1 MAIDFD
7 KIDKTVD
14 LEGLKADVEKAMKHG
29 SGDFPTIPAGRYEAC
44 VERIEIKGTKV
55 DNRPML
61 AVAFKILSGPHKGQ
75 RLFMNRVIYG
85 TKNDQNMILSAIGFL
100 NNLDSGIPVSFES
113 YKQFA
118 QLVMD
123 VAEAIDGKR
132 EYEVD
137 YDESRFNSIII
148 VDVFEVE

>member
-14 LEGLKADVEKAMKHG
+14 LKGLQADVEKAMKHG
-29 SGDFPTIPAGRYEAC
+29 SGDFPTIPAGRYEAR
-44 VERIEIKGTKV
+44 VERMEIKGTKV

-61 AVAFKILSGPHKGQ
+61 AVSFKILSGPHKGQ

-85 TKNDQNMILSAIGFL
+85 TKNDQNMIASAMGFL
-100 NNLDSGIPVSFES
+100 SNLDSGIPVSFES

-137 YDESRFNSIII
+137 YNDSRFNSIAITE
-148 VDVFEVE
+148 VFEVE

>member
-29 SGDFPTIPAGRYEAC
+29 SGDFPTIPVGRYETR
-44 VERIEIKGTKV
+44 VERMEIKGTKV

-100 NNLDSGIPVSFES
+100 NNLDSGVSISFES

-148 VDVFEVE
+148 TGVFEVE

>member
-14 LEGLKADVEKAMKHG
+14 LKGLQADVEKAMKHG
-29 SGDFPTIPAGRYEAC
+29 SGDFPTIPAGRYEAR
-44 VERIEIKGTKV
+44 VERMEIKGTKV

-61 AVAFKILSGPHKGQ
+61 AVAFKILSGPHEGQ
-75 RLFMNRVIYG
+75 WLFMNRVIYG
-85 TKNDQNMILSAIGFL
+85 TKNDQNMIASAMGFL
-100 NNLDSGIPVSFES
+100 SNLDSGVPVTFES

-118 QLVMD
+118 QLVLD
-123 VAEAIDGKR
+123 IAEAIDGKR

-137 YDESRFNSIII
+137 YDPDEFNSISI
-148 VDVFEVE
+148 VEVFEVE